1 MLEKVSS
8 NAGSKNYQLVVH
20 LLNSVKI
27 EKLSHDI
34 DAKKFRYNI
43 EAVNFK
49 WKNFVDKDLE
59 NSKEEKFAKRTVL

>member
-1 MLEKVSS
+1 MFEKMNNYTS
-8 NAGSKNYQLVVH
+8 NKSYQLVGY
-20 LLNSVKI
+20 LLSNVKI

-34 DAKKFRYNI
+34 DAKKEKYNI
-43 EAVNFK
+43 ESINMK